1 MTVTAGVE
9 PPSVASVFFVPPL
22 TWRSKRPGSLAGLR
36 LLTTVMVPVF
46 LVFVMVQVM
55 FCPVV
60 TGTSSEVPEPEAT
73 VDSPALQRIEEV

>member
-36 LLTTVMVPVF
+36 LLTTVSVPVF
-46 LVFVMVQVM
+46 LVFVTVQSTVWLAGTST
-55 FCPVV
+55 FPPAPTV
-60 TGTSSEVPEPEAT
+60 TGVAPSKHAQPTE
-73 VDSPALQRIEEV
+73 